1 MLDIDGSNDA
11 DTRLQNVRNVLPAL
25 FVLATFDVGVRQ
37 LVYYHDLRMD
47 IQDSLQIHLLHFFP
61 LIK

>member
-25 FVLATFDVGVRQ
+25 FILATFDVGVRQ
-37 LVYYHDLRMD
+37 LVYYHDLGWIFR
-47 IQDSLQIHLLHFFP
+47 IACSPSPPLFS